1 MEGAARTQAPKATN
15 NDAGSPTWG
24 DLWLSA
30 PQVQEATS
38 LGHGSSWSPVNP
50 VQVSNLQSSTIFFI
64 YTMLHTSAHPQTSDE
79 GASTLSRIYYR
90 QAFVVW

>member
-38 LGHGSSWSPVNP
+38 LGHGSS
-50 VQVSNLQSSTIFFI
+50 
-64 YTMLHTSAHPQTSDE
+64 
-79 GASTLSRIYYR
+79 
-90 QAFVVW
+90 